1 MLRLFY
7 RVCVCMLMGF
17 VKGGSMCIIVYYCLP
32 AGCPVPLS
40 CERCYQVVAVVPLLL
55 LELVLELL
63 LQTLQTHAVTTGTL
77 DTLYADTQ
85 GTHACVSQQGWRNVR
100 LIMYM

>member
-1 MLRLFY
+1 MSVKFY
-7 RVCVCMLMGF
+7 
-17 VKGGSMCIIVYYCLP
+17 VYYCLP

-63 LQTLQTHAVTTGTL
+63 LQTLQTHAVTTGTWAAL
-77 DTLYADTQ
+77 NYADI
-85 GTHACVSQQGWRNVR
+85 HREHMHVSDIKVGE
-100 LIMYM
+100 M